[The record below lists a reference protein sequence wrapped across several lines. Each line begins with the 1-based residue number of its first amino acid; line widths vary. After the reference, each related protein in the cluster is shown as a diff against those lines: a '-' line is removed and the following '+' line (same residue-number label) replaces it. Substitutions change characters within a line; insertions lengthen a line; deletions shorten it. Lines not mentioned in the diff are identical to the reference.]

1 MSFVMLLL
9 FTAVVLQSAE
19 AQSAADRIL
28 QAQYCASVERRA
40 QHREFETVPPPAA
53 RDARQDMQQ
62 DVQPSPGNL
71 SGQER
76 NQLQKAL
83 DRVTRCSS
91 GKLVYDPSTGFYLQK
106 AKKRCR

>member
-1 MSFVMLLL
+1 LADMSFVMLLL

-28 QAQYCASVERRA
+28 QAQYCAAVERRA
-40 QHREFETVPPPAA
+40 QHREFEIVPPPPAQNVQ
-53 RDARQDMQQ
+53 QDMQ
-62 DVQPSPGNL
+62 PSPRGL
-71 SGQER
+71 SDQER

-83 DRVTRCSS
+83 DRFTRCSS
-91 GKLVYDPSTGFYLQK
+91 GKLVSDPSTGLHLPK